1 MKNSIKFISIGLVMV
16 MLLMTQWTADKPVE
30 AATVAEDKVEWM
42 DSSADVVT
50 YYSPGSGTSTAS
62 FWIKDT
68 GLETTPT
75 ASTTWNAVGSTISA
89 GTTWSIHAGTLSAG
103 TAGVVATSTGST
115 FSTTNKA
122 STTIS
127 SLTATDDA
135 ASMFVSLGADTG
147 SFSNLFDVAN
157 GSKVVATYD
166 YHVIDTYDGSTTGQ
180 KIAKVT
186 SSSDSAGEWIS
197 ISEVTASGNSTPD
210 DQADFYTGSVIIS
223 DDAGA
228 TASGDSSVWVQ
239 DGDTLTVTYYGCG
252 DSCTDTTDSA
262 TVIDSTTATID
273 YSDPTIT
280 VTSPAD
286 GTKTNDTTPSMS
298 FSVSDSASGFTSTT
312 PLSHVTVL
320 VNGCAVAAAEHAYTG
335 LTSSEMG
342 FTVQL
347 GSLTA
352 KWTDASTPNSDC
364 SAATRTGG
372 GFNVVGT
379 TVSTSTSGTWHGTKF
394 SYSITATDKAGNSKT
409 VDGTDAEVTIDTTA
423 PDLQSALAGKGWD
436 ADKTGTAS
444 LTSGDVAAAN
454 SVKLVFDESLD
465 QASVT
470 ASDFTV
476 GGVTPASVSF
486 GGKKEFT
493 DRLVYLNMATDLAP
507 SAKPDIKLVGS
518 VTDVQGNELVDAP
531 SGYTGSGTDRS
542 GSATDAIAD
551 SVTNTTDGVNPT
563 VSGVAVDVALL
574 AEKDSAILTF
584 SADENMK
591 DNGETVANGCTCVV
605 VTGGGASG
613 GAVTSAKLAVTLTSP
628 TAGKATLKQADYSST
643 GIYGL
648 VVQAKDVNN
657 NEGNSGGVKVTNE
670 DVSAEIAANLA
681 ATSTTATIGL
691 KKWPL
696 ADHDA
701 DGTVTDSITATVNGT
716 AVDITVSAVDWSET
730 EEVTVAFTG
739 AASTVLASD
748 TVKFTYYYV
757 DASQVVEV
765 DVSKPTASAF
775 TPSDGSSTENRTP
788 FISVTWDEDEY
799 AGDTNTTVTLTAA
812 TLEDPDG
819 TVTDILANM
828 STTDNKDFFYR
839 PASDLAF
846 GDYTFKVSAQDAA
859 GNEKTDQSAKFT
871 IKERSKT
878 SISLLPGWNLVSL
891 PGTPSD
897 TAINSVITNA
907 QVDTVLTYD
916 PTVPGGWLTAVRDSG
931 GDLVGTLAAID
942 ADRGYWVHTT
952 NDDPIKVD
960 IPGYAGGS
968 QQLPP
973 AIALVKGWNLVPAVS
988 ITGGAVAS
996 TLDSDTYFTGLDWTR
1011 AYGFDTASD
1020 AFSSFI
1026 PTTGADT
1033 SIVIGRGYWVFLS
1046 KAGTLVP

>member
-75 ASTTWNAVGSTISA
+75 ASTTWNAVGSAVTA
-89 GTTWSIHAGTLSAG
+89 GTTWSIHSGTLSAG

-127 SLTATDDA
+127 SLTATDDGV
-135 ASMFVSLGADTG
+135 SMFVSLGADTG

-157 GSKVVATYD
+157 GSKIVATYD
-166 YHVIDTYDGSTTGQ
+166 YHVIDTYDGSTAGQ
-180 KIAKVT
+180 KVAKVT
-186 SSSDSAGEWIS
+186 STSDTAGEWIS

-210 DQADFYTGSVIIS
+210 DQADFYTGTVIIS

-228 TASGDSSVWVQ
+228 TASGDGSVWVQ
-239 DGDTLTVTYYGCG
+239 DGDTLTVSYYGCG
-252 DSCTDTTDSA
+252 DSCTDTTDSS

-273 YSDPTIT
+273 YSDPSIT
-280 VTSPAD
+280 VTSPVD
-286 GTKTNDTTPSMS
+286 GTKTNDTTPAMS
-298 FSVSDSASGFTSTT
+298 FTVSDTASGFTSTS
-312 PLSHVTVL
+312 PLSHVTVT

-342 FTVQL
+342 FTVAL

-379 TVSTSTSGTWHGTKF
+379 TVATSTSGTWHGTKF

-423 PDLQSALAGKGWD
+423 PDLLSAVAGKGWD
-436 ADKTGTAS
+436 PDKTGTAS
-444 LTSGDVAAAN
+444 LTSGDVSVAN

-465 QASVT
+465 QSSVS

-493 DRLVYLNMATDLAP
+493 DRLVYLNMATDLSP
-507 SAKPDIKLVGS
+507 SAKPDVKLVGS

-542 GSATDAIAD
+542 GSATD
-551 SVTNTTDGVNPT
+551 SVGDKVTATDGVKPT
-563 VSGVAVDVALL
+563 VSDVALDSSLL
-574 AEKDSAILTF
+574 AEKGSAILTF
-584 SADENMK
+584 ASDENMK
-591 DNGETVANGCTCVV
+591 DNGETIANGCTCVT

-613 GAVTSAKLAVTLTSP
+613 GGVTSAKLAVTLTSP
-628 TAGKATLKQADYSST
+628 TAGKATLKQADYSTT

-670 DVSAEIAANLA
+670 DVSAEIAADLA

-701 DGTVTDSITATVNGT
+701 DGTVTDSITATVNGA

-739 AASTVLASD
+739 ASAPVEADD

-819 TVTDILANM
+819 TVTDILADM

-839 PASDLAF
+839 PAADLAF
-846 GDYTFKVSAQDAA
+846 GDYTFKVSAEDAA

-878 SISLLPGWNLVSL
+878 SISLLPGWNLISL

-1026 PTTGADT
+1026 PTTAADQN
-1033 SIVIGRGYWVFLS
+1033 IVIGRGYWVFLS

>member
-1 MKNSIKFISIGLVMV
+1 MV

-50 YYSPGSGTSTAS
+50 YFSPGSGTSTAS

-68 GLETTPT
+68 GLETIPT
-75 ASTTWNAVGSTISA
+75 ASTTWNAVGSTIA
-89 GTTWSIHAGTLSAG
+89 ANTTWSIHAGTLSAG

-115 FSTTNKA
+115 YSTTNKA

-135 ASMFVSLGADTG
+135 ASMFVSTSADGGT
-147 SFSNLFDVAN
+147 FDNLFSVAS
-157 GSKVVATYD
+157 GSKVVATYS
-166 YHVIDTYDGSTTGQ
+166 YHIIDSYDGSTTGQ
-180 KIAKVT
+180 KVAKVT
-186 SSSDSAGEWIS
+186 STSDTAGEWIS

-210 DQADFYTGSVIIS
+210 DQADFYTGTVILS

-228 TASGDSSVWVQ
+228 TAANDSSVWVQ
-239 DGDTLTVTYYGCG
+239 DGDTLTVEYYGCG
-252 DSCTDTTDSA
+252 DSCTDATDSS
-262 TVIDSTTATID
+262 TIIDSTTATID
-273 YSDPTIT
+273 YSDPSIT

-286 GTKTNDTTPSMS
+286 GTKTDDTTPSMS
-298 FSVSDSASGFTSTT
+298 FTVADTASGFTSTT
-312 PLSHVTVL
+312 PLSHVTVT
-320 VNGCAVAAAEHAYTG
+320 VNGCAVAAAEHAFTG
-335 LTSSEMG
+335 LTSTEMG
-342 FTVQL
+342 FTVAL

-423 PDLQSALAGKGWD
+423 PDLISAVAGKGWD

-444 LTSGDVAAAN
+444 LTSGDVSVVN
-454 SVKLVFDESLD
+454 SVKLVFDESVS
-465 QASVT
+465 QASVST
-470 ASDFTV
+470 SDFTV
-476 GGVTPASVSF
+476 GGVTPSSVSF
-486 GGKKEFT
+486 GGKKEFI

-518 VTDVQGNELVDAP
+518 ITDVQGNELVDRP
-531 SGYTGSGTDRS
+531 SGSTTGTDRS
-542 GSATDAIAD
+542 GSATDSYGD
-551 SVTNTTDGVNPT
+551 KVTATDGVNPT
-563 VSGVAVDVALL
+563 VSAVAVDSNLL
-574 AEKDSAILTF
+574 AEKGKAILTF
-584 SADENMK
+584 ASDENMK
-591 DNGETVANGCTCVV
+591 DNGETIANGCTCVT

-613 GAVTSAKLAVTLTSP
+613 GGVTSAKLAVTLTSP
-628 TAGKATLKQADYSST
+628 TAGKATLKQSDYSTT

-739 AASTVLASD
+739 ASTAVLAAD

-765 DVSKPTASAF
+765 DVSKPAASAF
-775 TPSDGSSTENRTP
+775 TPADGASTENRTP

-799 AGDTNTTVTLTAA
+799 AGDSNTTVTLTAA
-812 TLEDPDG
+812 SLEDPDG

-839 PASDLAF
+839 PSADLAF
-846 GDYTFKVSAQDAA
+846 GEYTFKVSAEDAA

-891 PGTPSD
+891 PGTPAD

-942 ADRGYWVHTT
+942 ADRGYWIHTT

-1026 PTTGADT
+1026 PTTTADT

>member
-75 ASTTWNAVGSTISA
+75 ASTTWNAVGSAITA

-127 SLTATDDA
+127 SLTATDDG

-147 SFSNLFDVAN
+147 SFSNLFNVAN

-180 KIAKVT
+180 KVAKVT

-210 DQADFYTGSVIIS
+210 DQADFYTGTVIIS

-228 TASGDSSVWVQ
+228 TAANDGSVWVQ

-252 DSCTDTTDSA
+252 DSCTDTTDST

-286 GTKTNDTTPSMS
+286 GTKTNDTTPAMS
-298 FSVSDSASGFTSTT
+298 FTVADTASGFTSTT

-352 KWTDASTPNSDC
+352 KWTDAATPNANC

-379 TVSTSTSGTWHGTKF
+379 TVATSTSGTWHGTKF

-423 PDLQSALAGKGWD
+423 PDLQSAIAGKGWD
-436 ADKTGTAS
+436 SDKTGTAS
-444 LTSGDVAAAN
+444 LTSGDVAVAN
-454 SVKLVFDESLD
+454 SVKLVFDESIA
-465 QASVT
+465 QGSVS

-476 GGVTPASVSF
+476 GGVTPTSVSF

-493 DRLVYLNMATDLAP
+493 DR
-507 SAKPDIKLVGS
+507 
-518 VTDVQGNELVDAP
+518 
-531 SGYTGSGTDRS
+531 
-542 GSATDAIAD
+542 
-551 SVTNTTDGVNPT
+551 
-563 VSGVAVDVALL
+563 
-574 AEKDSAILTF
+574 
-584 SADENMK
+584 
-591 DNGETVANGCTCVV
+591 
-605 VTGGGASG
+605 
-613 GAVTSAKLAVTLTSP
+613 
-628 TAGKATLKQADYSST
+628 
-643 GIYGL
+643 
-648 VVQAKDVNN
+648 
-657 NEGNSGGVKVTNE
+657 
-670 DVSAEIAANLA
+670 
-681 ATSTTATIGL
+681 
-691 KKWPL
+691 
-696 ADHDA
+696 
-701 DGTVTDSITATVNGT
+701 
-716 AVDITVSAVDWSET
+716 
-730 EEVTVAFTG
+730 
-739 AASTVLASD
+739 
-748 TVKFTYYYV
+748 
-757 DASQVVEV
+757 
-765 DVSKPTASAF
+765 
-775 TPSDGSSTENRTP
+775 
-788 FISVTWDEDEY
+788 
-799 AGDTNTTVTLTAA
+799 
-812 TLEDPDG
+812 
-819 TVTDILANM
+819 
-828 STTDNKDFFYR
+828 
-839 PASDLAF
+839 
-846 GDYTFKVSAQDAA
+846 
-859 GNEKTDQSAKFT
+859 
-871 IKERSKT
+871 
-878 SISLLPGWNLVSL
+878 
-891 PGTPSD
+891 
-897 TAINSVITNA
+897 
-907 QVDTVLTYD
+907 
-916 PTVPGGWLTAVRDSG
+916 
-931 GDLVGTLAAID
+931 
-942 ADRGYWVHTT
+942 
-952 NDDPIKVD
+952 
-960 IPGYAGGS
+960 
-968 QQLPP
+968 
-973 AIALVKGWNLVPAVS
+973 
-988 ITGGAVAS
+988 
-996 TLDSDTYFTGLDWTR
+996 
-1011 AYGFDTASD
+1011 
-1020 AFSSFI
+1020 
-1026 PTTGADT
+1026 
-1033 SIVIGRGYWVFLS
+1033 
-1046 KAGTLVP
+1046 

>member
-103 TAGVVATSTGST
+103 TAGVVETSTGST

-542 GSATDAIAD
+542 GSATDSIAD

-739 AASTVLASD
+739 AASTVLAAD

>member
-1 MKNSIKFISIGLVMV
+1 VKNSIKFISIGLVMV
-16 MLLMTQWTADKPVE
+16 MLLMTQWTVDKSVE
-30 AATVAEDKVEWM
+30 AAAVAEDKVEWM

-50 YYSPGSGTSTAS
+50 YYSPGTGTSTAS

-68 GLETTPT
+68 GLETIPT
-75 ASTTWNAVGSTISA
+75 ASTTWNAVGSTIA
-89 GTTWSIHAGTLSAG
+89 ANTTWSIHAGTLSAG

-115 FSTTNKA
+115 YSTTNKA

-127 SLTATDDA
+127 SLTATDDG
-135 ASMFVSLGADTG
+135 ASMFVSTAADGGT
-147 SFSNLFDVAN
+147 FDNLFSVAN
-157 GSKVVATYD
+157 GSKVVATYS
-166 YHVIDTYDGSTTGQ
+166 YHVIDAYNGSTAGE

-186 SSSDSAGEWIS
+186 STSDTAGEWIS

-210 DQADFYTGSVIIS
+210 DQADFYTGSVILS

-239 DGDTLTVTYYGCG
+239 DGDTLTVSYYGCG
-252 DSCTDTTDSA
+252 DSCTDAVNSA
-262 TVIDSTTATID
+262 TVVDSTTATID
-273 YSDPTIT
+273 YSDPSIT

-286 GTKTNDTTPSMS
+286 GTKTKDTTPSMS
-298 FSVSDSASGFTSTT
+298 FTVADTASGFTSTT
-312 PLSHVTVL
+312 PLSHVSVT
-320 VNGCAVAAAEHAYTG
+320 VNGCALTAAEHAFTG
-335 LTSSEMG
+335 LTSTEMG
-342 FTVQL
+342 FTVAL

-394 SYSITATDKAGNSKT
+394 SYSITATDKAGNSKK

-423 PDLQSALAGKGWD
+423 PDLISAVAGKGWD
-436 ADKTGTAS
+436 ADKTGTES
-444 LTSGDVAAAN
+444 LTSGDVSVAN
-454 SVKLVFDESLD
+454 SVKLVFDESVD
-465 QASVT
+465 QASVST
-470 ASDFTV
+470 SDFTV

-486 GGKKEFT
+486 GGKKEFI

-507 SAKPDIKLVGS
+507 SAKPDVKLVGS
-518 VTDVQGNELVDAP
+518 VTDVTGNELVDRP
-531 SGYTGSGTDRS
+531 SGSTAGTDRS
-542 GSATDAIAD
+542 GSTTDSYGD
-551 SVTNTTDGVNPT
+551 KVTATDGVKPT
-563 VSGVAVDVALL
+563 VSEVAVDSNLL
-574 AEKDSAILTF
+574 ASKGKAILTF
-584 SADENMK
+584 GSDENMK
-591 DNGETVANGCTCVV
+591 DNGETVANGCTCVT

-613 GAVTSAKLAVTLTSP
+613 GGVTSAKLAVTLTSP
-628 TAGKATLKQADYSST
+628 TAGKATLKQSDYSTT

-670 DVSAEIAANLA
+670 DVSAEIAASLA
-681 ATSTTATIGL
+681 STSTTATIGL

-739 AASTVLASD
+739 AASTVLLTD

-765 DVSKPTASAF
+765 DVSKPAASAF
-775 TPSDGSSTENRTP
+775 TPADGASTENRTP

-812 TLEDPDG
+812 TLTDPDG
-819 TVTDILANM
+819 TATDILANM

-839 PASDLAF
+839 PSADLAF
-846 GDYTFKVSAQDAA
+846 GEYTFKVSAEDAA
-859 GNEKTDQSAKFT
+859 GNEKKDESAKFT

-942 ADRGYWVHTT
+942 ASRGYWIHTT

-1011 AYGFDTASD
+1011 AYGFSTASD

>member
-75 ASTTWNAVGSTISA
+75 ASTTWNAVGSAVTA
-89 GTTWSIHAGTLSAG
+89 GTTWSIHSGTLSAG

-127 SLTATDDA
+127 SLTATDDG

-166 YHVIDTYDGSTTGQ
+166 YHVIDTYDGSTAGQ
-180 KIAKVT
+180 KVAKVT
-186 SSSDSAGEWIS
+186 STSDTAGEWIS

-210 DQADFYTGSVIIS
+210 DQADFYTGTVIIS

-228 TASGDSSVWVQ
+228 TASGDGSVWVQ
-239 DGDTLTVTYYGCG
+239 DGDTLTVSYYGCG
-252 DSCTDTTDSA
+252 DSCTDTTDSS
-262 TVIDSTTATID
+262 TVIDYTEATID
-273 YSDPTIT
+273 YSDPSIT
-280 VTSPAD
+280 VTSPVD
-286 GTKTNDTTPSMS
+286 GTKTNDTTPAMS
-298 FSVSDSASGFTSTT
+298 FTVSDTASGFTSTS
-312 PLSHVTVL
+312 PLSHVTVT

-342 FTVQL
+342 FTVAL

-379 TVSTSTSGTWHGTKF
+379 TVATSTSGTWHGTKF

-423 PDLQSALAGKGWD
+423 PDLLSAVAGKGWD

-444 LTSGDVAAAN
+444 LTSGDVSVAN

-465 QASVT
+465 QSSVS

-493 DRLVYLNMATDLAP
+493 DRLVYLNMATDLSP
-507 SAKPDIKLVGS
+507 SAKPDVKLVGS

-542 GSATDAIAD
+542 GSATD
-551 SVTNTTDGVNPT
+551 SVGDKVTATDGVKPT
-563 VSGVAVDVALL
+563 VSDVALDSSLL
-574 AEKDSAILTF
+574 AEKGSAILTF
-584 SADENMK
+584 ASDENMK
-591 DNGETVANGCTCVV
+591 DNGETIANGCTCVT

-613 GAVTSAKLAVTLTSP
+613 GGVTSAKLAVTLTSP
-628 TAGKATLKQADYSST
+628 TAGKATLKQADYSTT

-670 DVSAEIAANLA
+670 DVSAEIAADLA

-701 DGTVTDSITATVNGT
+701 DGTVTDSITATVNGA
-716 AVDITVSAVDWSET
+716 AVDITVSAVNWSET

-739 AASTVLASD
+739 ASAPVEADD

-775 TPSDGSSTENRTP
+775 TPQDGSSTENRTP

-819 TVTDILANM
+819 TVTDILADM

-839 PASDLAF
+839 PAADLAF
-846 GDYTFKVSAQDAA
+846 GDYTFKVSAEDAA

-878 SISLLPGWNLVSL
+878 SISLLPGWNLISL

-1026 PTTGADT
+1026 PTTAADT